1 MPDFRRLALV
11 VHTRGQALGQP
22 ELGVDPPQQDQA
34 TVRAGVGDVE
44 RGDDRLAFR
53 LESERDLRYTGC
65 GHRASSFECLEASR
79 HRFYSTCE
87 WLRGSCLL
95 FFADNLG
102 LRDRERG
109 VEGKRGG
116 FG

>member
-1 MPDFRRLALV
+1 MPYVCGCELV
-11 VHTRGQALGQP
+11 VHIRVLAIGQP

-87 WLRGSCLL
+87 WLGGSCLSS
-95 FFADNLG
+95 FANNSG
-102 LRDRERG
+102 
-109 VEGKRGG
+109 
-116 FG
+116 